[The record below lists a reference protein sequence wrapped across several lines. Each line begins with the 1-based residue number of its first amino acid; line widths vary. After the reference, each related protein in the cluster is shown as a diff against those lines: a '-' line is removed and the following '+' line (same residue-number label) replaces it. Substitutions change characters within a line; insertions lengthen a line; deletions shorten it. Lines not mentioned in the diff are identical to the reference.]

1 MVDSAEVY
9 LEIKINYFSKSETIE
24 TNRMLSVNEIKEII
38 IKKFS
43 YGKFNKE
50 NIELY
55 NAKNGKQIS
64 DSDDIFFLAEE
75 KSENRYFFEIKL
87 RNKDDEKREIL
98 LREQNE
104 IKENNKKINNLKVEI
119 KKYEALIEHQKKV
132 NEINKKIK
140 IYKAYNE
147 IKNNLIK
154 EIMPIIQGKMNE
166 CYNEVDNN
174 LENIK
179 NKIDNNINIKGEQ
192 LKEIINKQLE
202 ELVNQ
207 IKQKIENIEEQNQ

>member
-9 LEIKINYFSKSETIE
+9 LEIKINYFRKSETIE
-24 TNRMLSVNEIKEII
+24 TNRMLSVNEIKDKI

-43 YGKFNKE
+43 YAKFNKE

-104 IKENNKKINNLKVEI
+104 IKENNKKINNLQIEK

-174 LENIK
+174 LEDIK
-179 NKIDNNINIKGEQ
+179 NKIDKNINIKGEQ

>member
-9 LEIKINYFSKSETIE
+9 LEIKINYFRKSETIE

-43 YGKFNKE
+43 YAKFNKE

-174 LENIK
+174 LEDIK
-179 NKIDNNINIKGEQ
+179 NKIDKNINIKGEQ

>member
-24 TNRMLSVNEIKEII
+24 TNKMLSVNEIKDKI
-38 IKKFS
+38 IKIFS

-174 LENIK
+174 LEDIK
-179 NKIDNNINIKGEQ
+179 NKIDKNINIKGEQ